1 MAMDPFNAQTMA
13 TASKT
18 NTATNAAQLREELTF
33 NNWSSCSGEE
43 RRSMETLRNISVFM
57 AGPAP

>member
-1 MAMDPFNAQTMA
+1 
-13 TASKT
+13 
-18 NTATNAAQLREELTF
+18 LTF